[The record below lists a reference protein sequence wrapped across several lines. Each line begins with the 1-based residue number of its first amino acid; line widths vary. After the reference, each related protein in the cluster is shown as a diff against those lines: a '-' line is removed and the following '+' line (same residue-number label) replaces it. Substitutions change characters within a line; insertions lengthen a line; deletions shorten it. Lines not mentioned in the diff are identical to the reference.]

1 MLIMGCSLT
10 VSAVGYW
17 LFRPST
23 SDFSRAQSEVHA
35 IPVIAVRAVQ
45 RDMPVKFNAKG
56 TVSAIQTVEVY
67 PQVTATI
74 KAVHITEGQ
83 FVNKGERLFTLD
95 TRAEEAGLA
104 KSVAQLAKTRAELSN
119 AERQLER
126 QRELF
131 HKNFISQAALDVA
144 ENQVAILRGQ
154 LRFDQAAI
162 EADRVVRDYGEIVAP
177 IAGRT
182 GIIRVYP
189 GSLVRPEAT
198 LLVSITQIDPIHVS
212 FVLPE
217 RELAPLMQALN
228 RDEVKV
234 TARLDLPNAQ
244 THVGRVV
251 FIDSAVDSASGTIR
265 VKAEFAN
272 AEGTFWPGMFANV
285 TLISSTL
292 PDVLTLPAQAVQNDI
307 KGTFVFVVDENYQ
320 VSPQP
325 VHVRLI
331 QEGIAVV
338 EGIAPDDCVVVE
350 GTQSIRPGSIVKD
363 HDSETEDSNDAGR
376 QGCGQGP
383 HTNRVVIS

>member
-1 MLIMGCSLT
+1 M
-10 VSAVGYW
+10 GYW

-23 SDFSRAQSEVHA
+23 SDFSRAQSEAHA
-35 IPVIAVRAVQ
+35 IPVVALRAVQ
-45 RDMPVKFNAKG
+45 RDVPVKFNAKG
-56 TVSAIQTVEVY
+56 TVSAIQSVEVY

-131 HKNFISQAALDVA
+131 HKNFISRAALDVA

-162 EADRVVRDYGEIVAP
+162 EAERVVRDYGEIVAP

-244 THVGRVV
+244 TRGACRVH
-251 FIDSAVDSASGTIR
+251 R
-265 VKAEFAN
+265 
-272 AEGTFWPGMFANV
+272 
-285 TLISSTL
+285 
-292 PDVLTLPAQAVQNDI
+292 
-307 KGTFVFVVDENYQ
+307 
-320 VSPQP
+320 
-325 VHVRLI
+325 
-331 QEGIAVV
+331 
-338 EGIAPDDCVVVE
+338 
-350 GTQSIRPGSIVKD
+350 
-363 HDSETEDSNDAGR
+363 
-376 QGCGQGP
+376 
-383 HTNRVVIS
+383 